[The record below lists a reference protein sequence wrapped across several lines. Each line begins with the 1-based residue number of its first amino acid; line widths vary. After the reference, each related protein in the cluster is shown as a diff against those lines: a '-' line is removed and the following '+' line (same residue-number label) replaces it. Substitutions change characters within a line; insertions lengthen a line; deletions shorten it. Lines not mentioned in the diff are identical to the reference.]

1 MKKKKI
7 FFFKITGAFI
17 VLIFVASICSFWYVN
32 KTFISFEDG
41 YDNLTDILELT
52 IDGYTFLDRNSNST
66 LDVYEDDREAIADRV
81 LDVLSQMTLQEKIHL
96 LKGAG
101 MASTI
106 GMTKPGGIPGAVGAI
121 VPTPRLGIPTV
132 HLSDGPAGL
141 RI

>member
-1 MKKKKI
+1 MKKKKL
-7 FFFKITGAFI
+7 FFFKIIVALILFILITSTGS
-17 VLIFVASICSFWYVN
+17 LWYVN

-41 YDNLTDILELT
+41 YDNRTDIHELT
-52 IDGYTFLDRNSNST
+52 IDGYTFLDRNSNSK
-66 LDVYEDDREAIADRV
+66 LDVYEDDREAITDRV
-81 LDVLSQMTLQEKIHL
+81 LDVLSQMTPQEKIHP

-132 HLSDGPAGL
+132 HLSD
-141 RI
+141 RKSVV